1 MIDEDGMKLTDDI
14 YDCGVLAFFLL
25 DGIPK
30 EDDCSEDFDKM
41 SRVSMSMRTEKA
53 FATQAWS
60 KVSPMCKELLSLM
73 VVED

>member
-1 MIDEDGMKLTDDI
+1 MIDEDGMKLTADI

-25 DGIPK
+25 DGIPR
-30 EDDCSEDFDKM
+30 EEECSDDFDKM

-60 KVSPMCKELLSLM
+60 KVSPMCKELL
-73 VVED
+73 